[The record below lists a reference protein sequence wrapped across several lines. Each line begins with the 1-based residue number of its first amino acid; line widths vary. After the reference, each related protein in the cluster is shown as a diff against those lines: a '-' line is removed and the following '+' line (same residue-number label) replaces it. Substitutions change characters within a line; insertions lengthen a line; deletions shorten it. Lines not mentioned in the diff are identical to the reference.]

1 MDIYITII
9 YQLMIM
15 DGQFKL
21 IYLLWNLSYF
31 INKSLITFY
40 LYPIPG

>member
-1 MDIYITII
+1 MDIYIAII

-21 IYLLWNLSYF
+21 IYLL
-31 INKSLITFY
+31 
-40 LYPIPG
+40 